1 VNRGRQKRLKIGF
14 ALAAALLVATLAA
27 MARESPQSQDHQKEA
42 DAAIR
47 QVLDAQVAAWNK
59 GDLEAYMAGY
69 WNSSDLS
76 FFSQDSV
83 TRGWEPTLNRYRM
96 RYQGEGKEMGRLSFA
111 DLQIEPL
118 SPESAFVRGRYQ
130 LVLSKE
136 TKGGLFTL
144 ILKKLPAGWRIVHD
158 HSSS

>member
-1 VNRGRQKRLKIGF
+1 MNRGRPKTLKIAF
-14 ALAAALLVATLAA
+14 VLATALLAATLIT
-27 MARESPQSQDHQKEA
+27 MAKDRSQPEDHQKEA
-42 DAAIR
+42 EAAIR

-76 FFSQDSV
+76 FFGNNSV
-83 TRGWEPTLNRYRM
+83 TRGWESTLNRYRM
-96 RYQGEGKEMGRLSFA
+96 RYQGEGKEMGKLSFT
-111 DLQIEPL
+111 DLQIELL

-136 TKGGLFTL
+136 TPGGLFTL
-144 ILKKLPAGWRIVHD
+144 IFKKLPAGWRIVHD